1 MLLDVFGFVGD
12 HPDEGVELKDG
23 HTQVDDVHWI
33 PKETLQSWHK
43 VWGRMERPK
52 KCIVEQLLSRERVDL
67 SWQTLDHLL
76 QVGRLLLSELVLQ
89 VWGVCDEPGLLWR
102 AAEIVF
108 VHRDGQRFGQEPKG
122 NGRYERDDTGDEV
135 TQPPRP
141 HPAGVVRGD
150 SQSFCAEIWPVRP
163 AVFTFN
169 FYLDIGPRKRYNP
182 LMSQVFLTHVH
193 MFKVNINLGTEGPQQ
208 VAKDWTNDWN
218 GLDTSWHRT

>member
-1 MLLDVFGFVGD
+1 M
-12 HPDEGVELKDG
+12 
-23 HTQVDDVHWI
+23 
-33 PKETLQSWHK
+33 
-43 VWGRMERPK
+43 
-52 KCIVEQLLSRERVDL
+52 
-67 SWQTLDHLL
+67 DHLL

-150 SQSFCAEIWPVRP
+150 SQSFCAEI
-163 AVFTFN
+163 
-169 FYLDIGPRKRYNP
+169 
-182 LMSQVFLTHVH
+182 
-193 MFKVNINLGTEGPQQ
+193 
-208 VAKDWTNDWN
+208 
-218 GLDTSWHRT
+218 